1 MTSDEL
7 PDERALV
14 PYEASRFDARRV
26 LVLAPHPDDE
36 VFGCGGALADL
47 ASRGAA
53 IDVLLV
59 TDGAAGASD
68 EAGRRAIAA
77 RRADESRAAL
87 GLLGGGAVHEGGLP
101 DRGLGARAEE
111 LERLV
116 ALWLAQA
123 APDLVFCPSPVE
135 THPDHR
141 AVAYALLAVARRPAQ
156 DSAAAALARAT
167 VAFFEVSQPLRPNF
181 LVDVTPFLER
191 KRKAVLAFVSQAA
204 ERDYASFVDGLNA
217 YRTHDAAAWLRGGRG
232 LRRVPGGAPGRSCG
246 RSGRPPARGP
256 AAASGPAGAP
266 RSPLLGTPALNLAAD
281 L

>member
-1 MTSDEL
+1 MRTSDL

-14 PYEASRFDARRV
+14 PYEASRFAARRV

-47 ASRGAA
+47 ASRGAT

-68 EAGRRAIAA
+68 DAGRRAIAA

-87 GLLGGGAVHEGGLP
+87 ALLGGGNVHEGGLP

-116 ALWLAQA
+116 ASWLAQA

-141 AVAYALLAVARRPAQ
+141 AVAYALLAVARRPAP
-156 DSAAAALARAT
+156 DPAAAALARAT
-167 VAFFEVSQPLRPNF
+167 VAFVEISQPFRPNF
-181 LVDVTPFLER
+181 LVDVTRVLER
-191 KRKAVLAFVSQAA
+191 KRKAVGVFASQAA
-204 ERDYASFVDGLNA
+204 ERDYAAFVAGLNA
-217 YRTHDAAAWLRGGRG
+217 FRTMTLPPGSEAAEAFAVFPGALLGDSAAVLGALLPVGPRGPLG
-232 LRRVPGGAPGRSCG
+232 LRERLGVLF
-246 RSGRPPARGP
+246 SGRLP
-256 AAASGPAGAP
+256 
-266 RSPLLGTPALNLAAD
+266 
-281 L
+281 

>member
-47 ASRGAA
+47 ASRGAT

-59 TDGAAGASD
+59 TDGAAGSSD

-87 GLLGGGAVHEGGLP
+87 TLLGGGAVHEGGLP
-101 DRGLGARAEE
+101 DRGLAARAEA
-111 LERLV
+111 LEGLV
-116 ALWLAQA
+116 ATWLAPA

-141 AVAYALLAVARRPAQ
+141 AVAYALLAVARRPGA
-156 DSAAAALARAT
+156 DPAAAALARAT
-167 VAFFEVSQPLRPNF
+167 VAFFEVSQPFRPNF
-181 LVDVTPFLER
+181 LVDVTQVLER
-191 KRKAVLAFVSQAA
+191 KRKAVRAFASQAA

-217 YRTHDAAAWLRGGRG
+217 YRRMTLPPGCAAAEAYAVFPGALLSSPAAVLAALLPAGPRAPLG
-232 LRRVPGGAPGRSCG
+232 LRERLGVLF
-246 RSGRPPARGP
+246 SGRLP
-256 AAASGPAGAP
+256 
-266 RSPLLGTPALNLAAD
+266 
-281 L
+281 

>member
-14 PYEASRFDARRV
+14 PYAASRFDARRV

-47 ASRGAA
+47 ASRGAT

-59 TDGAAGASD
+59 TDGAAGAAD

-77 RRADESRAAL
+77 RRADESRVAL
-87 GLLGGGAVHEGGLP
+87 GLLGGGAAHEGGLP
-101 DRGLGARAEE
+101 DRGLGGRAKEVEE
-111 LERLV
+111 LLASWLV
-116 ALWLAQA
+116 QA
-123 APDLVFCPSPVE
+123 EPDLVFCPSPVE

-141 AVAYALLAVARRPAQ
+141 AVAYALLALARRPAQ
-156 DSAAAALARAT
+156 DPAAAALARAT
-167 VAFFEVSQPLRPNF
+167 VAFFEVSQPFRPNF

-191 KRKAVLAFVSQAA
+191 KRKAVLAFASQAV

-217 YRTHDAAAWLRGGRG
+217 FRRMTLPARVAAAEAYAVFPGALLADPAAVLGALLPVGPRAPLG
-232 LRRVPGGAPGRSCG
+232 LRERLGVLF
-246 RSGRPPARGP
+246 SGRLP
-256 AAASGPAGAP
+256 
-266 RSPLLGTPALNLAAD
+266 
-281 L
+281 

>member
-1 MTSDEL
+1 MRTSDL
-7 PDERALV
+7 PDERSLV

-47 ASRGAA
+47 ASRGAT

-59 TDGAAGASD
+59 TDGAASASD
-68 EAGRRAIAA
+68 EASRRSIAA

-101 DRGLGARAEE
+101 DRGLAARAET
-111 LERLV
+111 LEGLV
-116 ALWLAQA
+116 ATWLARS

-141 AVAYALLAVARRPAQ
+141 AVAYALFAVAGRRGN
-156 DSAAAALARAT
+156 DSGEAALARAT
-167 VAFFEVSQPLRPNF
+167 VAFFEVSQPFRPNF
-181 LVDVTPFLER
+181 LVDVTPVLER
-191 KRKAVLAFVSQAA
+191 KRKAVRAFASQAA

-217 YRTHDAAAWLRGGRG
+217 YRTMTLPPGSAAAEAYAVFPGALLSNPAAVLRALLPEGPRAVLG
-232 LRRVPGGAPGRSCG
+232 LRERLGVLF
-246 RSGRPPARGP
+246 SGRLP
-256 AAASGPAGAP
+256 
-266 RSPLLGTPALNLAAD
+266 
-281 L
+281 